1 MKKAQFIIGCSMV
14 MLLAFAAACG
24 KSEKTSGQKSSP
36 VQQVNDA
43 ETFTRLIETSGD
55 TLLMFD
61 LYADWCMPCRILSPM
76 VESIAQEHRD
86 HVLVYKIDIDRNQE
100 IARAL
105 GVQGIPLVVFMKNR
119 EVVQAFVGVQQ
130 KEEYVRAILHHGHGM
145 PADDTDKANGE
156 LVNGVRVIRLTT
168 ATSPGNIYVYR
179 GEEVRLIVE
188 RVDFPYSIHIPAFSI
203 SQEAA
208 IGKDL
213 EVGFKAGETG
223 VFPLF
228 CNGKCPTGDGQR
240 FGRIVVL
247 EYEGSPGKGVFKSI
261 SAKKS
266 GEYIDKEKPFIL
278 DVRTP
283 QEFYEGYIPGS
294 KLIPLG
300 QLADRAGEIAAQ
312 KNRPVLVY
320 CRSGNRS
327 IAASQIL
334 LRNGFKKV
342 YNMRGG
348 IKAWK
353 RAGGEVVR

>member
-1 MKKAQFIIGCSMV
+1 MKQVPFIIGGVLMIP
-14 MLLAFAAACG
+14 LAFAVVCST
-24 KSEKTSGQKSSP
+24 SEKTSAQQQRA
-36 VQQVNDA
+36 VQVVNGVEA
-43 ETFTRLIETSGD
+43 FTRLVETSGD
-55 TLLMFD
+55 KLLMFD
-61 LYADWCMPCRILSPM
+61 LYADWCMPCRILSPL

-86 HVLVYKIDIDRNQE
+86 RVLVYKVDIDKNPE

-105 GVQGIPLVVFMKNR
+105 DVQGIPFVVFVKNKQ
-119 EVVQAFVGVQQ
+119 VVQAFVGVQQ
-130 KEEYVRAILHHGHGM
+130 KDAYVRAILHHGHGT
-145 PADDTDKANGE
+145 PADDKDKADGE
-156 LVNGVRVIRLTT
+156 LVNGVRIIRLTT

-179 GEEVRLIVE
+179 GEEVRLVVE
-188 RVDFPYSIHIPAFSI
+188 KVDVPYSIHIPAFSI
-203 SQEAA
+203 AQEAT

-228 CNGKCPTGDGQR
+228 CNGKCPAGDGQR

-247 EYEGSPGKGVFKSI
+247 EYEGSPGKGKFKSI
-261 SAKKS
+261 SAKQAM
-266 GEYIDKEKPFIL
+266 EYIDKEKPFIL

-283 QEFYEGYIPGS
+283 QEFYEGFIPGS

-300 QLADRAGEIAAQ
+300 QLADRVGEIATR

-353 RAGGEVVR
+353 KARGQVEK